1 MKIRELVLSD
11 YKKIRHLVLKY
22 GMNIQTSDNWKK
34 TWTTNP
40 QIKKGLKIPKGWVA
54 IKHNKIIGVLENFP
68 KLFKVKRRLLKIAC
82 KSTWVVEKKYR
93 SYSMLLLN
101 KYFNQKNVDLF
112 LCTTA
117 NFNVNK
123 IMTAKGAYE
132 NPTKSCSEVE
142 FIILNTYKIIK
153 AFFIKKKISRFNFLV
168 QTINF
173 IFNIF
178 FYSKLNFKN
187 ILKVKKKYKIVNF
200 CDKESMSFLTNNY
213 FYKNKVGEFRDK
225 TWLNWNLNIRKY
237 NKEIWTIKSYHKNK
251 LSGCCICIG
260 ETEQKLKVKRVFLAN
275 IRVLNVKNE
284 IFDDLIKICILEAK
298 NRNYDI
304 LEFKNLNEVLK
315 KKMGK
320 YNFLKRKFINNPYLF
335 KFKNNKFN
343 LFCKN
348 KKIWETSLLDGD
360 ILF

>member
-1 MKIRELVLSD
+1 
-11 YKKIRHLVLKY
+11 
-22 GMNIQTSDNWKK
+22 
-34 TWTTNP
+34 
-40 QIKKGLKIPKGWVA
+40 
-54 IKHNKIIGVLENFP
+54 
-68 KLFKVKRRLLKIAC
+68 
-82 KSTWVVEKKYR
+82 
-93 SYSMLLLN
+93 
-101 KYFNQKNVDLF
+101 
-112 LCTTA
+112 
-117 NFNVNK
+117 
-123 IMTAKGAYE
+123 
-132 NPTKSCSEVE
+132 
-142 FIILNTYKIIK
+142 
-153 AFFIKKKISRFNFLV
+153 
-168 QTINF
+168 
-173 IFNIF
+173 
-178 FYSKLNFKN
+178 
-187 ILKVKKKYKIVNF
+187 
-200 CDKESMSFLTNNY
+200 MSFLTKNY
-213 FYKNKVGEFRDK
+213 FYKNKAGEFRDK

-260 ETEQKLKVKRVFLAN
+260 ETDQKLKVKRVFLVN

-315 KKMGK
+315 KKMLK